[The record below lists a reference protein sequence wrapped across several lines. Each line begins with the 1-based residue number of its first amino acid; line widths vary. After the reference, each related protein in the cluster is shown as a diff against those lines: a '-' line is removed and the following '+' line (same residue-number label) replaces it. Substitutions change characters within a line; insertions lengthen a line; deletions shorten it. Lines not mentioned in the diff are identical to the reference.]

1 MKQGMRIDRGS
12 APFGMALEARART
25 QLAVTPYPAAPE
37 ISPTFQSQVAA
48 MAQRL
53 GVDPAHL
60 LAVMWFESRLTPNAK
75 NPASSAVGLIQF
87 LPSVAADLLGLRGA
101 GREKR
106 AVATIEKMPAEDQL
120 GLVEAYLG
128 RVMRGRRIT
137 SLRDLYMCVLFPTAV
152 GRGSGFAIARSD
164 ASTPLGRAVYAQNA
178 ALDANKDGIV
188 TAGEA
193 AAAVEGASRMPAL
206 KKIVADVTAPA
217 LPPGALRA

>member
-1 MKQGMRIDRGS
+1 
-12 APFGMALEARART
+12 MALEARART
-25 QLAVTPYPAAPE
+25 QLAVTPYPAAPDV
-37 ISPTFQSQVAA
+37 SPAFKSQIAA

-60 LAVMWFESRLTPNAK
+60 LAVMWFESRLAPNAK
-75 NPASSAVGLIQF
+75 NPASGAVGLIQF

-106 AVATIEKMPAEDQL
+106 AGAAIAAMPAEDQL
-120 GLVEAYLG
+120 GLVEAYLA
-128 RVMRGRRIT
+128 RVMRGRKIT
-137 SLRDLYMCVLFPTAV
+137 SLRDLYMCVLFPSAV

-164 ASTPLGRAVYAQNA
+164 APTDLGRAIYAQNA
-178 ALDANKDGIV
+178 ALDANRDGVV

-193 AAAVEGASRMPAL
+193 AAAVEGASSSPTL
-206 KKIVADVTAPA
+206 KRIIADVTAPA